1 MRRNEMP
8 HFDVIVYAC
17 TGLLAILGSVK
28 IVTGAIMKKESA
40 EIKKPCGEKFID
52 HIDKIR
58 IVKQEMQES
67 KDRIF
72 ELEINYG
79 HILEKI
85 TKIEIIVDRN
95 AEQTAQIYNWMAE
108 RKSGGKW
115 KK

>member
-1 MRRNEMP
+1 
-8 HFDVIVYAC
+8 
-17 TGLLAILGSVK
+17 
-28 IVTGAIMKKESA
+28 MKKEST
-40 EIKKPCGEKFID
+40 EIKKPCGDKFTD
-52 HIDKIR
+52 HSDKIR

-108 RKSGGKW
+108 RKSGGKR